1 MHISAWPPS
10 ERTQPCR
17 GRKSLITTNVMCA
30 CNHDMKFTYVHSGW
44 EGSAHDS
51 KVFEEAIKDP
61 KHGFPW
67 PSEGMRLHV
76 ADMLCFDLIL
86 NSVHIVVPS

>member
-1 MHISAWPPS
+1 
-10 ERTQPCR
+10 
-17 GRKSLITTNVMCA
+17 MCA
-30 CNHDMKFTYVHSGW
+30 CDHDMKFTYVHSGY

-67 PSEGMRLHV
+67 PLEGMRLHV
-76 ADMLCFDLIL
+76 AD
-86 NSVHIVVPS
+86 